1 LNPCDFFLWDYFKRR
16 VYKPIPKDLT
26 ELRTNLERESKQQWV
41 EIFSG
46 VPQGS
51 VLGPLL
57 FVIYINDLLIRLINK
72 GKLFADDTK
81 SINVNKTE
89 EDCINMQS
97 DINNLVEWTE
107 KWLVKFNS
115 DKCKVMHI
123 GKTNP
128 KWKYSVCPL
137 LQLF

>member
-1 LNPCDFFLWDYFKRR
+1 M
-16 VYKPIPKDLT
+16 
-26 ELRTNLERESKQQWV
+26 Q
-41 EIFSG
+41 
-46 VPQGS
+46 
-51 VLGPLL
+51 

-81 SINVNKTE
+81 SINVIKTE

-97 DINNLVEWTE
+97 DINKLVEWTE

-128 KWKYSVCPL
+128 KWKYSINHGSTTHELQETILEKDLGIL
-137 LQLF
+137 LSNDLKMVNKVTETGVHRRINNVIYFIEKDFHRVISK